1 MMTPKYKTTAEA
13 DAAYRE
19 YIDYHI
25 AAVQWVE
32 AQFGTLICKEIFVH
46 RNEYHSMDA
55 VRLYR
60 LLSHIVADHDKSK
73 YTDEEFI
80 AYRQYFCPSMEDKL
94 PDTVKYQAFDYAWQ
108 HHYTTNRHH
117 PEYWGSLNYQQLTE
131 VKMPD
136 EFFAEMI
143 CDWIAVSLTK
153 HSSLYD
159 WWFNSETHSDKAQF
173 IDTDD
178 MNFLDAFIT
187 KYKVM
192 FDFSDR

>member
-1 MMTPKYKTTAEA
+1 MITPKYRTAAEA

-25 AAVQWVE
+25 ATVKWVQ
-32 AQFGTLICKEIFVH
+32 ANFGTLICTEICVH
-46 RNEYHSMDA
+46 RTGYHAMDA
-55 VRLYR
+55 VRLN
-60 LLSHIVADHDKSK
+60 LLVSHIVADHDRSK

-80 AYRQYFCPSMEDKL
+80 AYRQYFYPSMEDKL
-94 PDTVKYQAFDYAWQ
+94 PDKLKYQAFDCAWQ
-108 HHYTTNRHH
+108 HHYMTNRHH
-117 PEYWGSLNYQQLTE
+117 PEHWSSLNDQQLIE
-131 VKMPD
+131 IKMPD

-143 CDWIAVSLTK
+143 CDWIAVSLTQ

-159 WWFNSETHSDKAQF
+159 WWFSPDTHADKAQF
-173 IDTDD
+173 ISTAD

-187 KYKVM
+187 KYNVM